1 MMYSMFKKAEENWR
15 YGDMKD
21 SFYSIPKIKKVA
33 EMKNEMDGL
42 NRRLRNAKKRLVNLK
57 M

>member
-42 NRRLRNAKKRLVNLK
+42 NRLRHAKKRLVNLK